1 MNDERSINRKVA
13 ESQSRRGVFFSALA
27 LRLCVSA
34 SNNLSAVQ
42 TMENFCKRVC
52 VCLMIL
58 VSFAVQSSAQS
69 HKLIDQILVVINE
82 EIITR
87 TDLLWNLA
95 LDPDAPSPAGSV
107 NSDLLKQMLEVLI
120 DQRLVYQ
127 EAEKIPSA
135 EVSQDDI
142 DKKRNE
148 LIKEFAS
155 ETAFRQRAESV
166 GLTSARIDE
175 LMRERV
181 LIDRFVEFRFRSFV
195 FVSEN
200 EIQKYYDEQLAPRV
214 RQAGQVPP
222 PLDQVRDQINELL
235 KREKFD
241 QELDR
246 WLKEARQRSDIIQI
260 AEP

>member
-1 MNDERSINRKVA
+1 
-13 ESQSRRGVFFSALA
+13 
-27 LRLCVSA
+27 
-34 SNNLSAVQ
+34 
-42 TMENFCKRVC
+42 
-52 VCLMIL
+52 MIL
-58 VSFAVQSSAQS
+58 ASCVIESSAQAQ
-69 HKLIDQILVVINE
+69 KLIDQILVVVND

-95 LDPDAPSPAGSV
+95 LDHDAPSPAGSV

-127 EAEKIPSA
+127 EAAKIPSA

-148 LIKEFAS
+148 LIKKFAS
-155 ETAFRQRAESV
+155 ETAFRQRVESV

-222 PLDQVRDQINELL
+222 PVEQVRDQINELL